1 MHGMKH
7 TVKLP
12 YCSRYFS
19 GELLNLGWLKA
30 VTVNDNLSARRL
42 EWHHHDELELIFPL
56 RGHYQYE
63 FKRRRPV
70 LLGSDSFIVVPR
82 RSTRRASV
90 YMSISEIPPTVP
102 PATSPSP
109 SRNIHGSAG
118 RWRGI
123 PRNGF
128 TSRPS

>member
-42 EWHHHDELELIFPL
+42 E
-56 RGHYQYE
+56 
-63 FKRRRPV
+63 
-70 LLGSDSFIVVPR
+70 
-82 RSTRRASV
+82 
-90 YMSISEIPPTVP
+90 
-102 PATSPSP
+102 
-109 SRNIHGSAG
+109 
-118 RWRGI
+118 
-123 PRNGF
+123 
-128 TSRPS
+128 

>member
-42 EWHHHDELELIFPL
+42 EWHYHDELELIFPL
-56 RGHYQYE
+56 RGHYRYE
-63 FKRRRPV
+63 FKEHRSAIV
-70 LLGSDSFIVVPR
+70 DNESFIVLPKATPHR
-82 RSTRRASV
+82 K
-90 YMSISEIPPTVP
+90 SI
-102 PATSPSP
+102 
-109 SRNIHGSAG
+109 
-118 RWRGI
+118 
-123 PRNGF
+123 
-128 TSRPS
+128 